1 MNKEDVT
8 STDLGSTIAAWIIWL
23 VLVIISGI
31 PVFYFW
37 VFGVAANGRSGL
49 FGGLTKFDFASVA
62 VPFFVAI
69 LSAILLIIKQTG
81 WGILIA
87 LMIVPSTAI
96 AVYFIF

>member
-1 MNKEDVT
+1 LDHLVGAGDNQWYP
-8 STDLGSTIAAWIIWL
+8 SILFLG
-23 VLVIISGI
+23 
-31 PVFYFW
+31 FW
-37 VFGVAANGRSGL
+37 GCSEWKKWFI
-49 FGGLTKFDFASVA
+49 GGLTKFDFASVA